1 MQLLSI
7 KACIFGIFAAVGG
20 FFSLWF
26 GGWAVVMMIFVALM
40 IVDYVTGFTLAAVFK
55 KSQKTLTGGLSSKIG
70 IAGVFKKVF
79 MFGACWIA
87 AQLDN
92 MFNTHLFLAAIA
104 SPFLVNEI
112 VSIMENLGLMGVKIP
127 VAISN
132 ALDVLKT
139 QSKNAS
145 QQALESIENVVC
157 DVIVKAGENLSSES
171 QTENSTETDI
181 TTEGKSE

>member
-1 MQLLSI
+1 
-7 KACIFGIFAAVGG
+7 
-20 FFSLWF
+20 
-26 GGWAVVMMIFVALM
+26 
-40 IVDYVTGFTLAAVFK
+40 
-55 KSQKTLTGGLSSKIG
+55 
-70 IAGVFKKVF
+70 